1 MNHKQRNGMKGTINL
16 SNSRAGP
23 GVLKNRILWRNGFNT
38 SQKCM
43 ALLNFFA
50 KFDDFSK

>member
-23 GVLKNRILWRNGFNT
+23 GRGYLKTEFCGEMGSVQVKNAWLF
-38 SQKCM
+38 
-43 ALLNFFA
+43 
-50 KFDDFSK
+50 